1 MCILPDKVRRSKPL
15 LQARQCK
22 SPSVTRQEL
31 ASLFSMWLI
40 LAHEGCY
47 GSPPESSPPEQLE
60 LYRPIEKD
68 QVYILCWEFPQS
80 ERVLFACKFR
90 TRWSCL
96 RWVEKMSDL
105 SSLLSECCHS
115 QDPYW
120 RDAQVEEHL
129 YILSVLQ
136 QTVFQQDQLLSTR
149 LRWPLDGGGLGVD
162 RVQRLSR
169 LLPRYRRSQ
178 EAHETRSS
186 AR

>member
-1 MCILPDKVRRSKPL
+1 MCVLPDKVRRSKPL

-22 SPSVTRQEL
+22 PPSVTRQEL
-31 ASLFSMWLI
+31 ASLFAMWLI

-47 GSPPESSPPEQLE
+47 GSPPESSAPEQLD
-60 LYRPIEKD
+60 LYRLIKKD
-68 QVYILCWEFPQS
+68 QVYILCWEFSQT
-80 ERVLFACKFR
+80 ERILSACKFR
-90 TRWSCL
+90 TLWSGL
-96 RWVEKMSDL
+96 RWVETMSDL
-105 SSLLSECCHS
+105 SPLLSECCHS

-120 RDAQVEEHL
+120 RDAQVEEK
-129 YILSVLQ
+129 
-136 QTVFQQDQLLSTR
+136 QDQLLSTR